1 MMFKLIQKEGYID
14 EINTREILN
23 QYQTNIENEK
33 FNIIYKHILR
43 HGFLTI
49 EQIIQSTKDILKN
62 QSSEYKTIIQE
73 QFLINILDRKQL
85 TNIQFELAALSQNMC
100 RCQVIQ
106 TNILSGWKNDIYLE
120 FKRELNIIDSD
131 NSLDS
136 IRHITYN
143 ILLLIKENDSITKKP
158 LMKHFQQHQI
168 IFHADFQLLLIRYG
182 MTVLED
188 LMDLLIV
195 SKLAKTGEIKSYAKT
210 IFCLNIII
218 NMLICYIY
226 FSYKGDVLIGHWALI
241 HLNKE
246 AQQQNYIHLHPIN
259 TFNALN
265 ALQLEFDFNNYDM
278 KFLRDLKLLSDIWYK
293 RYLLSQTNETDR
305 RVSEIIDHE

>member
-1 MMFKLIQKEGYID
+1 MMIKLIQKEGYID

-106 TNILSGWKNDIYLE
+106 TNILN
-120 FKRELNIIDSD
+120 
-131 NSLDS
+131 S

-226 FSYKGDVLIGHWALI
+226 FSVKY
-241 HLNKE
+241 
-246 AQQQNYIHLHPIN
+246 
-259 TFNALN
+259 
-265 ALQLEFDFNNYDM
+265 
-278 KFLRDLKLLSDIWYK
+278 
-293 RYLLSQTNETDR
+293 
-305 RVSEIIDHE
+305 